1 MERAPASG
9 TIDQANPR
17 VLQPDRCCAPGLSRG
32 AASISAEHRKGSE

>member
-17 VLQPDRCCAPGLSRG
+17 VLPPDRWCSPALFG
-32 AASISAEHRKGSE
+32 AAVSIFAEHRKGSE

>member
-17 VLQPDRCCAPGLSRG
+17 VLPPDRLCAPALFR
-32 AASISAEHRKGSE
+32 AAVSISAEHRKGAE

>member
-17 VLQPDRCCAPGLSRG
+17 VLPPDLLSTPAVFR
-32 AASISAEHRKGSE
+32 AALSISAEQRKGSR